1 MRVCDDFLARIAR
14 NEATLPGGGEVVVDV
29 AGNVRLHEKR
39 GRDIAEVQRLRLEK
53 RVEGTRDIRRVG
65 ADRDAGATESV
76 RALDDDR
83 IAVRPAEG
91 IRGCRVVDDRKRWH
105 SDTHRR

>member
-1 MRVCDDFLARIAR
+1 
-14 NEATLPGGGEVVVDV
+14 LPGGGQVVVDV

-53 RVEGTRDIRRVG
+53 RVEGTRDIRSVG

-76 RALDDDR
+76 RAPGR
-83 IAVRPAEG
+83 SG
-91 IRGCRVVDDRKRWH
+91 
-105 SDTHRR
+105 